1 MDAWP
6 ARDFQAKVK
15 QIRKAPETI
24 QNVVTYTVVLAAK
37 NDDYAL
43 LPGMTA
49 LTRIVTG
56 RARAKLS
63 VPLAALRFSPSPG
76 GAAKDGSSVWVLK
89 DGHGPVPV
97 RLGLGDADDSRAVVE
112 AGNIHVDDEVI
123 VGYEPDGGAAAA
135 GERRWP

>member
-6 ARDFQAKVK
+6 GRDFQAKVK

-24 QNVVTYTVVLAAK
+24 QNVVTYTVVLAVK

-56 RARAKLS
+56 RALAKMS

-76 GAAKDGSSVWVLK
+76 GAAKNGGADRNGSSV
-89 DGHGPVPV
+89 GC
-97 RLGLGDADDSRAVVE
+97 
-112 AGNIHVDDEVI
+112 
-123 VGYEPDGGAAAA
+123 
-135 GERRWP
+135 